1 MAVTTAVCNSFK
13 TEVLEAEHDFGVST
27 QVYKIALYL
36 TGATINK
43 STTSYGTTQE
53 SSGTNYTAGGKK
65 LAVASQLVTLETDT
79 ACVDFGNV
87 SWETATI
94 TAKGAVIYNFS
105 SSTKKKAVCVLNFGG
120 NKTSTAGTF
129 TVQFPAVTDTQAI
142 LRIAQEVI
150 SNGC

>member
-53 SSGTNYTAGGKK
+53 SSGTNYAAGGKK

-94 TAKGAVIYNFS
+94 TAKGAVIYNFY

-142 LRIAQEVI
+142 LRIA
-150 SNGC
+150 

>member
-53 SSGTNYTAGGKK
+53 SSGTNYAAGGKK

-79 ACVDFGNV
+79 ACVDVANV
-87 SWETATI
+87 SWQTATI
-94 TAKGAVIYNFS
+94 TAKGAVIYNTS
-105 SSTKKKAVCVLNFGG
+105 SSTSRKAVCVLNFGG

-142 LRIAQEVI
+142 LRIA
-150 SNGC
+150 

>member
-36 TGATINK
+36 TGATRNK
-43 STTSYGTTQE
+43 STTSYGTTSE
-53 SSGTNYTAGGKK
+53 SSGTNYDAGGKK

-142 LRIAQEVI
+142 LRIA
-150 SNGC
+150 

>member
-27 QVYKIALYL
+27 QVYKLALYL

-43 STTSYGTTQE
+43 VTTSYGTTQE
-53 SSGTNYTAGGKK
+53 SSGTNYAAGGKK

-87 SWETATI
+87 SWQTATI
-94 TAKGAVIYNFS
+94 TAKGAVIYNTS
-105 SSTKKKAVCVLNFGG
+105 SSTSRKAVCVLNFGG

-142 LRIAQEVI
+142 LRIA
-150 SNGC
+150 

>member
-53 SSGTNYTAGGKK
+53 SSGTNYAAGGKK

-94 TAKGAVIYNFS
+94 TAKGATIYNFS

-142 LRIAQEVI
+142 LRIA
-150 SNGC
+150 

>member
-13 TEVLEAEHDFGVST
+13 TEVLKGEHDFAVS
-27 QVYKIALYL
+27 QDKFYLALYL

-43 STTSYGTTQE
+43 STTSYGTTSE
-53 SSGTNYTAGGKK
+53 SSGTNYTAGGKL
-65 LAVASQLVTLETDT
+65 LAIASQLVTLETDT

-87 SWETATI
+87 SWQTATI
-94 TAKGAVIYNFS
+94 TAKGAVIYNT
-105 SSTKKKAVCVLNFGG
+105 STSTTRKAVCVLNFGG

-142 LRIAQEVI
+142 LRIA
-150 SNGC
+150 

>member
-43 STTSYGTTQE
+43 STTSYGTTRE

-142 LRIAQEVI
+142 LRIA
-150 SNGC
+150 

>member
-13 TEVLEAEHDFGVST
+13 TEVLEGGHDFGVST
-27 QVYKIALYL
+27 QVFKIALYL

-43 STTSYGTTQE
+43 STTSYGTTSE

-65 LAVASQLVTLETDT
+65 LAVASQLVTLLTDT

-94 TAKGAVIYNFS
+94 TSKGAVIYNFS

-120 NKTSTAGTF
+120 NKTSTAGTS

-142 LRIAQEVI
+142 LRIA
-150 SNGC
+150 

>member
-1 MAVTTAVCNSFK
+1 MAITTAVCNSFK

-36 TGATINK
+36 TGATRNK

-53 SSGTNYTAGGKK
+53 SSGTNYAAGGKK

-87 SWETATI
+87 SWQTATI
-94 TAKGAVIYNFS
+94 TAKGAVIYNTS
-105 SSTKKKAVCVLNFGG
+105 SSTSRKAVCVLNFGG

-142 LRIAQEVI
+142 LRIA
-150 SNGC
+150 

>member
-36 TGATINK
+36 TGATRNK

-53 SSGTNYTAGGKK
+53 SSGTNYAAGGKK

-94 TAKGAVIYNFS
+94 TAKGATIYNFS

-142 LRIAQEVI
+142 LRIA
-150 SNGC
+150 

>member
-1 MAVTTAVCNSFK
+1 MAITTAVCNSFK

-53 SSGTNYTAGGKK
+53 SSGTNYAAGGKK

-79 ACVDFGNV
+79 ACGDFGNV

-94 TAKGAVIYNFS
+94 TAKGAVIYNTS
-105 SSTKKKAVCVLNFGG
+105 SSTSRKAVCVLNFGG

-142 LRIAQEVI
+142 LRIA
-150 SNGC
+150 

>member
-94 TAKGAVIYNFS
+94 TAKGATIYNFS

-142 LRIAQEVI
+142 LRIA
-150 SNGC
+150 

>member
-1 MAVTTAVCNSFK
+1 MAGTTAVCNRFK
-13 TEVLEAEHDFGVST
+13 TEVLEAEHDFGGST

-142 LRIAQEVI
+142 LRIA
-150 SNGC
+150 

>member
-43 STTSYGTTQE
+43 STTSYGTSSE
-53 SSGTNYTAGGKK
+53 SSGTAYTAGGKL
-65 LAVASQLVTLETDT
+65 LAIASQLVTLETDT

-87 SWETATI
+87 SWQTATI
-94 TAKGAVIYNFS
+94 TAKGAVIYNTS
-105 SSTKKKAVCVLNFGG
+105 SSTARKAVCVLNFGG
-120 NKTSTAGTF
+120 NKTSTAGTL

-142 LRIAQEVI
+142 LRIA
-150 SNGC
+150 

>member
-27 QVYKIALYL
+27 MVYKIALYL
-36 TGATINK
+36 TGAAINK
-43 STTSYGTTQE
+43 STTSYGTTSE
-53 SSGTNYTAGGKK
+53 SSGTNYAAGGKK

-94 TAKGAVIYNFS
+94 TAKGAVIYNTS
-105 SSTKKKAVCVLNFGG
+105 ISTSRKAVCVLNFGG

-142 LRIAQEVI
+142 LRIA
-150 SNGC
+150 

>member
-43 STTSYGTTQE
+43 STTSYGTTSE
-53 SSGTNYTAGGKK
+53 SSGTAYIAGGKK

-142 LRIAQEVI
+142 LRIA
-150 SNGC
+150 

>member
-43 STTSYGTTQE
+43 STTSYGTTSE

-142 LRIAQEVI
+142 LRIA
-150 SNGC
+150 

>member
-53 SSGTNYTAGGKK
+53 SSGTNYAAGGKK

-87 SWETATI
+87 SWQTATI

-142 LRIAQEVI
+142 LRIA
-150 SNGC
+150 

>member
-1 MAVTTAVCNSFK
+1 MAITTAVCNSFK
-13 TEVLEAEHDFGVST
+13 TEVLEAEHDFGVSQ
-27 QVYKIALYL
+27 QVFKIALYL
-36 TGATINK
+36 TGATRNK

-94 TAKGAVIYNFS
+94 TAKGATIYNFS

-142 LRIAQEVI
+142 LRIA
-150 SNGC
+150 

>member
-36 TGATINK
+36 TGVTINK

-94 TAKGAVIYNFS
+94 TAKGAVIYNTS
-105 SSTKKKAVCVLNFGG
+105 SSTSRKAVCVLNFGG

-142 LRIAQEVI
+142 LRIA
-150 SNGC
+150 

>member
-53 SSGTNYTAGGKK
+53 SSGTNYAAGGKK

-87 SWETATI
+87 SWQTATI
-94 TAKGAVIYNFS
+94 TAKGAVIYNTS
-105 SSTKKKAVCVLNFGG
+105 SSTSRKAVCVLNFGG

-142 LRIAQEVI
+142 LRIA
-150 SNGC
+150 

>member
-27 QVYKIALYL
+27 QVYKLALYL

-53 SSGTNYTAGGKK
+53 SSGTNYAAGGKK

-94 TAKGAVIYNFS
+94 TAKGAVIYNTS
-105 SSTKKKAVCVLNFGG
+105 SSTSRKAVCVLNFGG

-142 LRIAQEVI
+142 LRIA
-150 SNGC
+150 

>member
-1 MAVTTAVCNSFK
+1 MSVTTAVCNSFK
-13 TEVLEAEHDFGVST
+13 TDVLEAEHDFGVST

-129 TVQFPAVTDTQAI
+129 TVQFPAVPDTQAI
-142 LRIAQEVI
+142 LRIA
-150 SNGC
+150 

>member
-1 MAVTTAVCNSFK
+1 MAITTAVCNSFK

-36 TGATINK
+36 TGATRNK

-53 SSGTNYTAGGKK
+53 SSGTNYAAGGKK

-94 TAKGAVIYNFS
+94 TAKGATIYNFS

-142 LRIAQEVI
+142 LRIA
-150 SNGC
+150 

>member
-1 MAVTTAVCNSFK
+1 MAITTAVCNSFK
-13 TEVLEAEHDFGVST
+13 TEVLEAEHDFGVSQ
-27 QVYKIALYL
+27 QVFKIALYL
-36 TGATINK
+36 TGATRNK

-53 SSGTNYTAGGKK
+53 SSGTNYAAGGKK
-65 LAVASQLVTLETDT
+65 LAVGSQLVTLETDT

-94 TAKGAVIYNFS
+94 TAKGATIYNFS

-142 LRIAQEVI
+142 LRIA
-150 SNGC
+150 

>member
-1 MAVTTAVCNSFK
+1 MAVTTAVCNTFK

-142 LRIAQEVI
+142 LRIA
-150 SNGC
+150 

>member
-43 STTSYGTTQE
+43 STTSYGTTSE
-53 SSGTNYTAGGKK
+53 SSGTNYAAGGKK

-142 LRIAQEVI
+142 LRIA
-150 SNGC
+150 

>member
-43 STTSYGTTQE
+43 STTSYGTTSE
-53 SSGTNYTAGGKK
+53 SSGTNYAAGGKK

-87 SWETATI
+87 SWQTATI
-94 TAKGAVIYNFS
+94 TAKGAVIYNTS
-105 SSTKKKAVCVLNFGG
+105 SSTSRKAVCVLNFGG

-142 LRIAQEVI
+142 LRIA
-150 SNGC
+150 

>member
-53 SSGTNYTAGGKK
+53 SSGTNYSACGKK
-65 LAVASQLVTLETDT
+65 LAVASQLVVLKTDT

-94 TAKGAVIYNFS
+94 TAKGATIYNFS

-142 LRIAQEVI
+142 LRIA
-150 SNGC
+150 

>member
-1 MAVTTAVCNSFK
+1 MAITTAVCNSFK

-43 STTSYGTTQE
+43 STTSYGTTSE

-142 LRIAQEVI
+142 LRIA
-150 SNGC
+150 

>member
-43 STTSYGTTQE
+43 ATTSYGTTQE

-142 LRIAQEVI
+142 LRIA
-150 SNGC
+150 

>member
-43 STTSYGTTQE
+43 STTSYGTTSE

-94 TAKGAVIYNFS
+94 TAQGAVIYNFS

-142 LRIAQEVI
+142 LRIA
-150 SNGC
+150 

>member
-43 STTSYGTTQE
+43 STTSYGTTRE
-53 SSGTNYTAGGKK
+53 SSGTNYSAGGKK

-142 LRIAQEVI
+142 LRIA
-150 SNGC
+150 

>member
-1 MAVTTAVCNSFK
+1 MAVTTAVCNTFK

-53 SSGTNYTAGGKK
+53 SSGTNYSAGGKK

-142 LRIAQEVI
+142 LRIA
-150 SNGC
+150 

>member
-36 TGATINK
+36 TGATRNK

-87 SWETATI
+87 SWQTATI
-94 TAKGAVIYNFS
+94 TAKGAVIYNTS
-105 SSTKKKAVCVLNFGG
+105 SSTSRKAVCVLNFGG

-142 LRIAQEVI
+142 LRIA
-150 SNGC
+150 

>member
-87 SWETATI
+87 SWERAQLFI
-94 TAKGAVIYNFS
+94 TFPVLQR
-105 SSTKKKAVCVLNFGG
+105 KKRFVF
-120 NKTSTAGTF
+120 
-129 TVQFPAVTDTQAI
+129 
-142 LRIAQEVI
+142 
-150 SNGC
+150 

>member
-53 SSGTNYTAGGKK
+53 SSGTNYAAGGKK

-94 TAKGAVIYNFS
+94 TAKGAVIYNTS
-105 SSTKKKAVCVLNFGG
+105 SSTSRKAVCVLNFGG

-142 LRIAQEVI
+142 LRIA
-150 SNGC
+150 

>member
-27 QVYKIALYL
+27 QVYKLALYL

-53 SSGTNYTAGGKK
+53 SSGTNYAAGGKK

-142 LRIAQEVI
+142 LRIA
-150 SNGC
+150 

>member
-1 MAVTTAVCNSFK
+1 MAVTTAVCNTFK
-13 TEVLEAEHDFGVST
+13 TEVLKGEHDFAVS
-27 QVYKIALYL
+27 QDKFKIALYL

-53 SSGTNYTAGGKK
+53 SSDTAGGKL
-65 LAVASQLVTLETDT
+65 LAIASQLVTLETDT

-87 SWETATI
+87 SWQTATI
-94 TAKGAVIYNFS
+94 TAKGAVIYNTS
-105 SSTKKKAVCVLNFGG
+105 SSTTRKAVCVLNFGG

-142 LRIAQEVI
+142 LRIA
-150 SNGC
+150 